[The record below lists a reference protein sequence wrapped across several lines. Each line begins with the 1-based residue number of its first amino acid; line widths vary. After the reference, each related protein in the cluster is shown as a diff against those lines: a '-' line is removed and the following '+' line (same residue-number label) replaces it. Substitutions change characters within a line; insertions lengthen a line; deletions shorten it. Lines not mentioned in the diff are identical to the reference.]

1 MVLLLAGGKPWV
13 KFKQP
18 FEKKQFRDSTPE
30 GHICAIARG
39 RQLSKR
45 DCTEGNARPQTS
57 SRSDPRFVRK
67 KYAAAPITIA
77 KKATTPARIAKAP
90 GSTLAPATAA
100 NRCDQMA
107 A

>member
-13 KFKQP
+13 KFKQV
-18 FEKKQFRDSTPE
+18 FEKKQLRDSTPE
-30 GHICAIARG
+30 GHIRAIARG

-45 DCTEGNARPQTS
+45 DATQTNARPQTS
-57 SRSDPRFVRK
+57 SLSDPRWVRK
-67 KYAAAPITIA
+67 KYAAAPITMA

-90 GSTLAPATAA
+90 GSTLAPATTA